1 MEDRNF
7 LAESID
13 EYEQMYVVD
22 EHGNV
27 LNVTKANMMILINR
41 LKNESGEDNLK
52 NEFRINIYA
61 NKNQSVM

>member
-1 MEDRNF
+1 VEDRNF
-7 LAESID
+7 LVESID

-52 NEFRINIYA
+52 NEFRIYMQIKINR
-61 NKNQSVM
+61 